1 MATKTQTQ
9 FVIKKVK
16 AGRTDSDKKFYT
28 EVGRMTLRET
38 EKGVSASVYLHFL
51 DGDFVAFPVEPK
63 AEGEQP
69 QA

>member
-16 AGRTDSDKKFYT
+16 AGRNEGQKFYT

-38 EKGVSASVYLHFL
+38 DKGVSASVYLHFL
-51 DGDFVAFPVEPK
+51 DGDFVAFPVEAKPD
-63 AEGEQP
+63 AEQP

>member
-1 MATKTQTQ
+1 MATKTEQK

-16 AGRTDSDKKFYT
+16 QGNREGQRFFN

-38 EKGVSASVYLHFL
+38 EKGVTASIYLHHL
-51 DGDFVAFPVEPK
+51 DGDFVAFPVDPK
-63 AEGEQP
+63 PEGEAP

>member
-16 AGRTDSDKKFYT
+16 AGRDNERKFYT

-38 EKGVSASVYLHFL
+38 DKGVSASVYLHFL
-51 DGDFVAFPVEPK
+51 DGDLVAFPVEPK
-63 AEGEQP
+63 PNAEQP
-69 QA
+69 AA

>member
-1 MATKTQTQ
+1 MPVKTETK
-9 FVIKKVK
+9 FVIKKMK
-16 AGRTDSDKKFYT
+16 QGAKEGQRFYT

-63 AEGEQP
+63 AEGEAP

>member
-1 MATKTQTQ
+1 MAKNTSTQ

-16 AGRTDSDKKFYT
+16 PGREEGKKFYT

-63 AEGEQP
+63 ADAEQP